1 MDNQILLVGTGAL
14 ATLFACRLSAA
25 GIKAGMLGTW
35 PAGLEALNR
44 QGARLLGP
52 DGMEDVFQVQASAQ
66 AEDFRNVRLALV
78 LVKAWQTE
86 RAAEQLTRCL
96 AADGLAVTLQNGLGN
111 YEILARTLGRRRVA
125 LGVTTTGATLLGPG
139 LVRPGGE
146 GTISLEI
153 RPGIDALE
161 SLLRQAGFKIEMVKD
176 ARSLAWGKVVINA
189 AINPVTA
196 LLRAPNGVLLERPEA
211 RWLMSRL
218 AREAAAVATAEG
230 IRLPYK
236 DPVGAAREVARRTAA
251 NYSSMLQDVRRGAR
265 TEIDAIC
272 GAVVRT
278 GKAHGID
285 VPANQVCWQLI
296 RALSPT

>member
-35 PAGLEALNR
+35 PAGLEALSR

-86 RAAEQLTRCL
+86 RAAEQLARCL

-176 ARSLAWGKVVINA
+176 TRSLAWGKVVINA

-278 GKAHGID
+278 AKAHGID

>member
-25 GIKAGMLGTW
+25 GIKTGMLGTW
-35 PAGLEALNR
+35 PAGLEALSR

-66 AEDFRNVRLALV
+66 TEDFRNVRLALV

-111 YEILARTLGRRRVA
+111 YEILARTLGRRRAA

-153 RPGIDALE
+153 RPSMDALE
-161 SLLRQAGFKIEMVKD
+161 GLLRQAGFKIKMVKD

-218 AREAAAVATAEG
+218 AEEAAAVATAEG

-236 DPVGAAREVARRTAA
+236 DPVGAAREVARQTAT

-272 GAVVRT
+272 GAVVRR
-278 GKAHGID
+278 GKAHGIA

>member
-1 MDNQILLVGTGAL
+1 MGNQILLVGTGAL

-35 PAGLEALNR
+35 PAGLEALSR

-52 DGMEDVFQVQASAQ
+52 DGMEDVFQVQASAEP
-66 AEDFRNVRLALV
+66 EDFRNVRLALV

-86 RAAEQLTRCL
+86 RAAEQLARCL

-176 ARSLAWGKVVINA
+176 TRSLAWGKVVINA

-236 DPVGAAREVARRTAA
+236 DPVSAAREVARRTAA

-278 GKAHGID
+278 AKTHGID